1 MLLGSCGFAYLLLHP
16 LANAWWNWLVRH
28 LQWLPVKGGQETLES
43 WAGVWKLPRVLIFSA
58 VAMIAYGSQALVFAC
73 FCGVAGVGLPVA
85 DCVLIFVQATLFGAA
100 SMLPGGLG
108 AMEAA
113 LVFQLIERG
122 VGDGVAV
129 SLAISIRLVTLWLG
143 MSLGG
148 VTLFSSCPKQ

>member
-1 MLLGSCGFAYLLLHP
+1 ML
-16 LANAWWNWLVRH
+16 
-28 LQWLPVKGGQETLES
+28 
-43 WAGVWKLPRVLIFSA
+43 
-58 VAMIAYGSQALVFAC
+58 AYGSQALVFAW
-73 FCGVAGVGLPVA
+73 FCNVAGVELAIA

-122 VGDGVAV
+122 VGDGSAL
-129 SLAISIRLVTLWLG
+129 SLAIAIRLVTLWLG

-148 VTLFSSCPKQ
+148 VSLVAFSMQRRSATV